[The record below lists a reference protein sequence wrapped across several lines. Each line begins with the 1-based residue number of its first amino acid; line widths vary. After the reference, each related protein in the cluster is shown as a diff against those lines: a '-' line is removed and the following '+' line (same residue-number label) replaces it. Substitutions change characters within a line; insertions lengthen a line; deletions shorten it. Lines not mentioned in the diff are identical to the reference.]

1 MTSKSGVPSPS
12 LLPEGKGKGPTTKSR
27 SNPIEDNIFTHA
39 EKFGLEAGKKP
50 SKGKLS
56 ATSSPTLNLP
66 TVTLLSLSPSSINS
80 YLVQPPP
87 RSSSASSPVQKHVS
101 FNDDQASTSVQ
112 PAVVV
117 STAPAQAVFAAA
129 VPVVASNQV
138 SESESDEEVDHHQM
152 FTCRQHLTQTTR
164 HFNQWRQ

>member
-66 TVTLLSLSPSSINS
+66 TVSLSVVVTVKSKFSVHKATTKVVLSIK
-80 YLVQPPP
+80 
-87 RSSSASSPVQKHVS
+87 SSAEACVIQ
-101 FNDDQASTSVQ
+101 
-112 PAVVV
+112 
-117 STAPAQAVFAAA
+117 
-129 VPVVASNQV
+129 
-138 SESESDEEVDHHQM
+138 
-152 FTCRQHLTQTTR
+152 
-164 HFNQWRQ
+164 